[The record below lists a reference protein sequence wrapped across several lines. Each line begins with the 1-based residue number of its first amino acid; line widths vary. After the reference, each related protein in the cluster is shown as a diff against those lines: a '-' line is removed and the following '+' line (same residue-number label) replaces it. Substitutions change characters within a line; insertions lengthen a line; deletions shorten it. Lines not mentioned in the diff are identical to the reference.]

1 MKRTLAALTLAATLA
16 LPQTGCRTMTEPQRL
31 ALVEIVVTEAS
42 YVGGAYAL
50 VDQPELRA
58 PLAAAVAALDALIA
72 RESFSVENL
81 RAALN
86 GIPALRGSQGA
97 LLDAGLTLYIV
108 GTGFVDIDSAPY
120 VAAVARGTR
129 AGIARALARPTGTAT
144 RILAGPLPN
153 QCIVPARAR

>member
-1 MKRTLAALTLAATLA
+1 MKRTLAALTLVAALA
-16 LPQTGCRTMTEPQRL
+16 LPQTGCKTMTDTQRL
-31 ALVEIVVTEAS
+31 ALVETIATEAS
-42 YVGGAYAL
+42 YVGAAYAL
-50 VDQPELRA
+50 DDRPALRA
-58 PLAAAVAALDALIA
+58 PLAASVAALDALIA
-72 RESFSVENL
+72 RETFSPEAL

-120 VAAVARGTR
+120 VAAVAKGTR

-144 RILAGPLPN
+144 RALAGALPA
-153 QCIVPARAR
+153 QCIVPARR